1 MRKQSMMGSSKYEF
15 NPEQFD
21 KDIQNKIDKH
31 RQLKQ
36 SIHNSIMEF
45 IRSEP
50 HNMNQTFSTIL
61 EVMREIKQEYKL

>member
-15 NPEQFD
+15 SPEQID

-31 RQLKQ
+31 QQLKR

-45 IRSEP
+45 ISSEP
-50 HNMNQTFSTIL
+50 HKMDQTFSTIL